1 MCISRQAG
9 PGLQIRVETTWDSR
23 HVLRLCLHVAAPHA
37 PRLRTRLRRRPTR
50 MWPAVPVHHR
60 LPSFCMLSLGWPRDS
75 PGCRSLAASALWILV
90 VRFLP
95 STGRGRSPVGTLEQH
110 CDSAGPG
117 RQLTT
122 VSASGWPLA
131 RPWGGSRFRR
141 CRRRWPS
148 AGPGS
153 ACGRG
158 GMPGLDRETPGF
170 HPEAVLVLIP
180 RAPN

>member
-1 MCISRQAG
+1 MHLSPSRTG
-9 PGLQIRVETTWDSR
+9 PLDRSRNDLGLSPCVAF
-23 HVLRLCLHVAAPHA
+23 VLACCSP
-37 PRLRTRLRRRPTR
+37 PPMPPQLRTRLRRRPTR

-122 VSASGWPLA
+122 VSALGWRPRQALWGDALSASPTALA
-131 RPWGGSRFRR
+131 VG
-141 CRRRWPS
+141 
-148 AGPGS
+148 GPGPDALRTPLGAHHEVRGLSS
-153 ACGRG
+153 ARG
-158 GMPGLDRETPGF
+158 CAGF
-170 HPEAVLVLIP
+170 YS
-180 RAPN
+180 

>member
-1 MCISRQAG
+1 MCCVCACM
-9 PGLQIRVETTWDSR
+9 LQ
-23 HVLRLCLHVAAPHA
+23 PH
-37 PRLRTRLRRRPTR
+37 PMPHNSELVCGVGRPTR
-50 MWPAVPVHHR
+50 MWHAVPAHHR
-60 LPSFCMLSLGWPRDS
+60 LPSFCMLILGWPRAS
-75 PGCRSLAASALWILV
+75 PGCHSLAAWALWILV

-95 STGRGRSPVGTLEQH
+95 STGRSPVGTLEQH
-110 CDSAGPG
+110 RDSAGPG
-117 RQLTT
+117 RQMTT
-122 VSASGWPLA
+122 VSALGWPLA

-141 CRRRWPS
+141 CRRRCPRRWPS

-158 GMPGLDRETPGF
+158 RMLGLDRETPGF

>member
-1 MCISRQAG
+1 MHLSPSRTG
-9 PGLQIRVETTWDSR
+9 PLDRSRSDWDSR
-23 HVLRLCLHVAAPHA
+23 HVLRLCLHVAAPPCPTTPNSSAASVDRLECGMRYLLITGSHPFA
-37 PRLRTRLRRRPTR
+37 CWSSVGPGPRPAATRLRLGHSGSSWSVFCRP
-50 MWPAVPVHHR
+50 
-60 LPSFCMLSLGWPRDS
+60 
-75 PGCRSLAASALWILV
+75 
-90 VRFLP
+90 
-95 STGRGRSPVGTLEQH
+95 RGGLQLGTLEQH
-110 CDSAGPG
+110 RDGAGPG

-122 VSASGWPLA
+122 VSALGWPLA

-148 AGPGS
+148 AVPGS

-158 GMPGLDRETPGF
+158 RMLGLDRETPGF